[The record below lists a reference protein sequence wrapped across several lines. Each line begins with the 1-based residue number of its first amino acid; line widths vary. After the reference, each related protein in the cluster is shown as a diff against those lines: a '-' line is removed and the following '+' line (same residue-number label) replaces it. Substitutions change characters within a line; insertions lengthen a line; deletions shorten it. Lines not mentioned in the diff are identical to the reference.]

1 MAALSDHLES
11 GILNHIFFGREFVRP
26 SGLAIALTSA
36 VPLDNDTGATISEL
50 PSGATKGADFVSTGY
65 SRVNLGSRLDGSG
78 VWNEVGSDDV
88 TAYQVNTSI
97 SGVGRLGN
105 SGYFY
110 PLYLAQPTALA
121 ASPLGSPSTTT
132 HTFVEDFPSVTFYK
146 PAGLGASG
154 DYGTIDAGYTE
165 FEGNGFIQNKNQ
177 ITFGPALSDWGW
189 ISGVVIADSGDYG
202 KGNILMF
209 AGLENPR
216 LIYTG
221 DSIKFDARSLEISL
235 K

>member
-1 MAALSDHLES
+1 MAALSDYLES
-11 GILNHIFFGREFVRP
+11 GILHHIFFGEEFVRP
-26 SGLAIALTSA
+26 LGLSIALTSA
-36 VPLDNDTGATISEL
+36 VPKDNDNGSTITEL
-50 PSGATKGADFVSTGY
+50 ASGTTKGSDFVSTGY
-65 SRVNLGSRLDGSG
+65 SRVNLGSSSEGSG
-78 VWNEVGSDDV
+78 VWNRIGVDDI
-88 TAYQVNTSI
+88 TSYQIETDI
-97 SGVGRLGN
+97 SGVGKLGN

-110 PLYLAQPTALA
+110 PLYLSQPSALA

-132 HTFVEDFPSVTFYK
+132 HSFVENFPSVTFYK

-154 DYGTIDAGYTE
+154 DYGSSDPGYTE
-165 FEGNGFIQNKNQ
+165 YEGNGFIQNKGQ

-189 ISGVVIADSGDYG
+189 ISGVVIADSGAYG
-202 KGNILMF
+202 KGNVLMF
-209 AGLENPR
+209 AALENPR

>member
-36 VPLDNDTGATISEL
+36 VPKDNDTGSTISEL
-50 PSGATKGADFVSTGY
+50 ASGVTKGSDFVSTGY
-65 SRVNLGSRLDGSG
+65 SRVNLGSSLDGSG
-78 VWNEVGSDDV
+78 VWNRIGVDEI

-110 PLYLAQPTALA
+110 PLYLSQSTAQA
-121 ASPLGSPSTTT
+121 ASPLGSPTTTT

-154 DYGTIDAGYTE
+154 DYGSANPGYTE
-165 FEGNGFIQNKNQ
+165 YEGNGFIQNQGQ

-189 ISGVVIADSGDYG
+189 ISGVVIADSGGYQG
-202 KGNILMF
+202 GNVLMF
-209 AGLENPR
+209 ASLENPR